1 MVLRTPSFVCECTS
15 GSCIAGLSA
24 CLSRKLHSAISLA
37 SSVSALAAPASY
49 NEPTTWCAKK
59 RDLEAKYS
67 TDIPGGAEVF
77 ISRVTGLKLYPDSP
91 APDQMAQGNAARV
104 ELVTKIDLNSDG
116 DDDSTTDQPLAATS
130 QGTEGNVTDRDRPTP
145 KKRARVTGKQ
155 QAGPDENK
163 KTRSTASKQEK
174 LP

>member
-1 MVLRTPSFVCECTS
+1 MFIVLREQFHDGWTLWLGTAED
-15 GSCIAGLSA
+15 ANL
-24 CLSRKLHSAISLA
+24 
-37 SSVSALAAPASY
+37 APAPKAAFPGLPFEKKVERLFRLTVWANS
-49 NEPTTWCAKK
+49 AKK